1 MMSPKIL
8 VVVVLVVVVVVG
20 VAIFVKYQG
29 GTEKAPVQASAPPAP
44 PAAHQTLSDSDK
56 AFFRGKVENSPTKAF

>member
-20 VAIFVKYQG
+20 VVIVAKNQG
-29 GTEKAPVQASAPPAP
+29 GAEKAPVQASAPPAP
-44 PAAHQTLSDSDK
+44 TTPAPMR
-56 AFFRGKVENSPTKAF
+56 FNRGGPPQNSPTKAF